1 MRFIL
6 SILTTFSVA
15 LFVLAGCQTFAS
27 STKLEKVYSNSTSA
41 PKVDESARSEE
52 APRITLE
59 DAKKDF
65 DAGTAI
71 FIDTRGD
78 DVHKAGHIKGAISIS
93 ESTLEARIK
102 DIPKDKKIIVY
113 CS

>member
-15 LFVLAGCQTFAS
+15 LFMLAGCQTFAS
-27 STKLEKVYSNSTSA
+27 STKVEKVSNSTSA
-41 PKVDESARSEE
+41 PKVDESAQSEE

-65 DAGTAI
+65 DAGTAV

-78 DVHKAGHIKGAISIS
+78 DVPASKSFFASSKVIRGASS
-93 ESTLEARIK
+93 ERALSSTFGAEVLFE
-102 DIPKDKKIIVY
+102 
-113 CS
+113 